1 MLNFVATSG
10 DLNGQR
16 FTAKLVKERV
26 GEKAA
31 GMQKKYTVNMLV
43 DGEAAGH
50 VTFKA
55 MATPGTVKG
64 IKSAAVE
71 FDNIGFAG
79 NFKSKKLSYVLIWAA
94 AFEAIRKGYRSGTVK
109 SIMTVGSYGTF
120 AGAGFAAIKGATD
133 KDQAKIDGLKNN
145 KLLEVEDRVVY
156 RTDEELL
163 AESGDVSLTTIMGMC
178 AAKIQERTGSIPSA
192 S

>member
-10 DLNGQR
+10 DLNGHR

-71 FDNIGFAG
+71 FDNIGFAA
-79 NFKSKKLSYVLIWAA
+79 NFKSKKLSYILIWAA

-120 AGAGFAAIKGATD
+120 AGAGFPAIKGATD
-133 KDQAKIDGLKNN
+133 TDQAKIDGLKNN
-145 KLLEVEDRVVY
+145 KLLEVDDRVVY
-156 RTDEELL
+156 RTDDELL
-163 AESGDVSLTTIMGMC
+163 AESGDVSLTTIMGTC